1 VSAPVTKPARLTPAL
16 TEAVEGELSGIGG
29 LGSAAAIKMQAV
41 MPLST
46 GSGKDGSAEAAIH
59 PARVAIDARAKSPH
73 RTPTI
78 PHAVATTDTSRLR
91 HNRVGTPTAEPS
103 HKRRNG
109 PQTTLSPAPTAT

>member
-1 VSAPVTKPARLTPAL
+1 M
-16 TEAVEGELSGIGG
+16 TEAVEGELSGIAGF
-29 LGSAAAIKMQAV
+29 GSAAAIRTQAV

-46 GSGKDGSAEAAIH
+46 GSGKDGSAEAAAH
-59 PARVAIDARAKSPH
+59 PARVAIDARATSPH
-73 RTPTI
+73 RTSAI
-78 PHAVATTDTSRLR
+78 PHPVATTDTSKLR